1 MPSKK
6 TLSNIEHLQHSLTVP
21 DIKIEHYQHLT
32 NKARYRICVR
42 SKYMTL
48 FYSVTDT
55 RLSHAEDFDTALA
68 DVLANPHQRTV
79 VTFDPR
85 EIYLKAK

>member
-1 MPSKK
+1 MASKK
-6 TLSNIEHLQHSLTVP
+6 TLANIEHLQHSLTVP
-21 DIKIEHYQHLT
+21 DVQIEHFQHLK
-32 NKARYRICVR
+32 NKARHRICVR

-55 RLSHAEDFDTALA
+55 RLSRAEDFTAALT
-68 DVLANPHQRTV
+68 DVLAHPNQRTV